1 MGGSRGF
8 NVIYTTNDELVSKC
22 EITILPASYPS
33 SSFFCVPATMT
44 SEPTRSQELSEKGSP
59 YDGASSTSN
68 SNSNNNNNSNNNS
81 NDNEKSAVV
90 VKSQD
95 DQDEASSTSVS
106 EVFDVKQFDPVLAR
120 KMALVNQAIDEI
132 GMTSF
137 QWNLFWLNGFG
148 YTVDSVCSSHPDML
162 FSEISCSKLTCW
174 KRSSHAASCCLP
186 VHRKSCRSAG
196 VWKSQCSRFRHSPGF
211 ADWTPSRRWSLGF
224 HCRYYRP
231 EAGV

>member
-1 MGGSRGF
+1 MIPFPCRRRDFLRAHRTSLDRRAQRFCYSQDELYLEAALLGEEQKGGCLGGSRGF
-8 NVIYTTNDELVSKC
+8 NVIYTTDDELVSKC

-33 SSFFCVPATMT
+33 SSFYCVPATMN

-68 SNSNNNNNSNNNS
+68 SNDNGNNSNSNS

-148 YTVDSVCSSHPDML
+148 YTVDSVCSSRRAVL
-162 FSEISCSKLTCW
+162 SL
-174 KRSSHAASCCLP
+174 
-186 VHRKSCRSAG
+186 RKYH
-196 VWKSQCSRFRHSPGF
+196 V
-211 ADWTPSRRWSLGF
+211 
-224 HCRYYRP
+224 
-231 EAGV
+231 VN